1 MLVQAGSS
9 VVERQAYTLVVT
21 GSNPVRP
28 TNDLKGIL
36 EFFERSG
43 GGIFFLDNFEVFFG
57 G

>member
-1 MLVQAGSS
+1 M
-9 VVERQAYTLVVT
+9 VERQAYTLVVT
-21 GSNPVRP
+21 GSSPVRP